1 MMMYRQCT
9 TIGMNK
15 KTIPVKETIL
25 IFLCFAIGMG
35 IRIFLLFSGKMPVT
49 DDMHFFEF
57 SAIQEKSMAPVMT
70 SGVAFAYS
78 ESLSNVFKFVGNRLT
93 VVAWYHILL
102 QVVSFFFLFFG
113 CRLLFGKAAA
123 LFESAFFAVNPW
135 LIKGIFAVTPENFY
149 LFWWSFLFFLI
160 GIFAQKTRVK
170 GWYRKNTDEIYLV
183 LMGFLIGMVCIWHIM
198 GFLLLLFLGYALFMN
213 MAFII
218 EKRNIWEKSS
228 AMESLLKDEGNAED
242 DKNREMMPLPSEM
255 IILAAGMLSGGYATL
270 MKYTGVTGLYIQE
283 QFLWWKDRLF
293 RFDNGRFQDLELWL
307 PLGLMIA
314 ICAGAVLEI
323 ILKAVSRKESEEK
336 DIEKEMA
343 PLPEDGK
350 VEEKKEKKQVKYLD
364 NPLPL
369 PKKHVKRTLDF
380 ELDKKDD
387 FDIEIKEDDDF
398 DI

>member
-1 MMMYRQCT
+1 
-9 TIGMNK
+9 
-15 KTIPVKETIL
+15 
-25 IFLCFAIGMG
+25 
-35 IRIFLLFSGKMPVT
+35 
-49 DDMHFFEF
+49 
-57 SAIQEKSMAPVMT
+57 
-70 SGVAFAYS
+70 
-78 ESLSNVFKFVGNRLT
+78 
-93 VVAWYHILL
+93 
-102 QVVSFFFLFFG
+102 
-113 CRLLFGKAAA
+113 
-123 LFESAFFAVNPW
+123 
-135 LIKGIFAVTPENFY
+135 
-149 LFWWSFLFFLI
+149 
-160 GIFAQKTRVK
+160 
-170 GWYRKNTDEIYLV
+170 
-183 LMGFLIGMVCIWHIM
+183 
-198 GFLLLLFLGYALFMN
+198 
-213 MAFII
+213 
-218 EKRNIWEKSS
+218 
-228 AMESLLKDEGNAED
+228 MESLLKDEGNAED

>member
-49 DDMHFFEF
+49 DDMHF
-57 SAIQEKSMAPVMT
+57 
-70 SGVAFAYS
+70 
-78 ESLSNVFKFVGNRLT
+78 FKFVGNRLT

-198 GFLLLLFLGYALFMN
+198 GFLLLLFLVYALFMN

-228 AMESLLKDEGNAED
+228 AMESLLKDEGDAED